1 MAAKLKVYATRIG
14 FHDVVVAAP
23 NQKAAL
29 AAWDVGEN
37 LFAQGAA
44 SVSDDPKASAAA
56 LAKPGVVLSRAIGES
71 GPFHAE
77 AKAPAMA
84 PKVARAAKPP
94 KAAGSP
100 EPKPRKPK
108 SKPDRGPLSAAERAL
123 ADLAAEARRAAQAI
137 AKERRALDAREAGEQ
152 RAFDTRRR
160 RLERERDRLLRVYNQ
175 ATHE

>member
-56 LAKPGVVLSRAIGES
+56 LAQPGVVLSRAIGET
-71 GPFHAE
+71 GPYHAE
-77 AKAPAMA
+77 AKAPAAA
-84 PKVARAAKPP
+84 PKAARAAKPK
-94 KAAGSP
+94 KAAAAP
-100 EPKPRKPK
+100 EPKARKARPR
-108 SKPDRGPLSAAERAL
+108 PDRGPLRAAERAL
-123 ADLAAEARRAAQAI
+123 ADLDAEARRADQAI
-137 AKERRALDAREAGEQ
+137 QTERRALDAREAGEQ
-152 RAFDTRRR
+152 RALATRRR